1 MNNTYINIDKPSK
14 LLVKNKVLNII
25 QEDTIKV
32 PFEDISVIIINHYE
46 ILISKNVFE
55 YISKF
60 NISLIITDE
69 KQQPTGLFVPF
80 FANVQQ
86 TSIIN
91 KQANL
96 KQTLKGN
103 LWKSIIKA
111 KITNQNLVLEGH
123 GINSLRFKK
132 YISEVKYNDNTG
144 IEAQSAKMYFNLL
157 FGKNFK
163 REQQGTEDTLNI
175 FLNYGYSIL
184 RSIIARSITGTGLH
198 PALGIWHHNQY
209 DPMPLASD
217 LMEPLRPFVD
227 NMIYKYIKN
236 KNDYKFNKEF
246 KEYIARIIIQPTI
259 IKDKAQILDNAVN
272 IYVSSIKNII
282 IEKNKP
288 YIDLPR
294 IKI

>member
-46 ILISKNVFE
+46 IIISKNVFE

-80 FANVQQ
+80 VSNVQQ

-132 YISEVKYNDNTG
+132 YIS
-144 IEAQSAKMYFNLL
+144 
-157 FGKNFK
+157 
-163 REQQGTEDTLNI
+163 
-175 FLNYGYSIL
+175 
-184 RSIIARSITGTGLH
+184 
-198 PALGIWHHNQY
+198 
-209 DPMPLASD
+209 
-217 LMEPLRPFVD
+217 
-227 NMIYKYIKN
+227 
-236 KNDYKFNKEF
+236 
-246 KEYIARIIIQPTI
+246 
-259 IKDKAQILDNAVN
+259 
-272 IYVSSIKNII
+272 
-282 IEKNKP
+282 
-288 YIDLPR
+288 
-294 IKI
+294 

>member
-1 MNNTYINIDKPSK
+1 
-14 LLVKNKVLNII
+14 VL
-25 QEDTIKV
+25 
-32 PFEDISVIIINHYE
+32 FIINHYE
-46 ILISKNVFE
+46 IIISKNVFE

-80 FANVQQ
+80 VSNVQQ

-157 FGKNFK
+157 FGKDFK

-198 PALGIWHHNQY
+198 PSLGIWHHNQY